1 MSCNCP
7 DINQCPD
14 TAVTCLCGVSMDIYN
29 PSGELLE
36 TVTAYQEVSELGSPY
51 IINDSIAFESVLG
64 QEYILTIQYNDV
76 LDRWEMSYFNDTI
89 DENVVIG
96 VFYGSADSCPASI
109 CWDMDCIAVA
119 FNTLGT
125 FDSFFIWDGSY
136 INGKKSYTFTSDWS
150 GPDIN
155 YSIAWG
161 LAPVD
166 ALAPVGTLCWILT
179 DVDSDS
185 YAGFLFGLNNCPYGA
200 YVSNWNGDT
209 TRFSFT
215 DLGVTGYDV
224 KSYIID
230 CGCCD
235 ESVLIDL
242 IYNDLLYLDVVG
254 TVVRDEYG
262 NAIGI
267 NGHQYYSFEILL
279 VPYPYTFYLFYNGSA
294 WVMSESV
301 DGEGEILSSL
311 GLSNDCPFGAY
322 TTYRT
327 VTYFNVVG
335 TECFDCCD
343 YVQPRNRNL
352 LKKKKA
358 IFVDEISSIR
368 NKEIFGF
375 KCGTTW
381 DNLFRKHL
389 IFDVLSC
396 LPYGVICEEE
406 EQCLINNLNENC
418 NC

>member
-1 MSCNCP
+1 
-7 DINQCPD
+7 
-14 TAVTCLCGVSMDIYN
+14 MDIYN

-96 VFYGSADSCPASI
+96 VFYGSADSCPTSI

-155 YSIAWG
+155 YSISWG

-166 ALAPVGTLCWILT
+166 ALAPVGTLCWSLY
-179 DVDSDS
+179 DEDSDS
-185 YAGFLFGLNNCPYGA
+185 YVGFLFGLNNCPYGA

-235 ESVLIDL
+235 TELIVTVDGDDYTASVE
-242 IYNDLLYLDVVG
+242 Y
-254 TVVRDEYG
+254 DEYG
-262 NAIGI
+262 NILVYNGI
-267 NGHQYYSFEILL
+267 NY
-279 VPYPYTFYLFYNGSA
+279 YTFNIVDVTYYIFYLDGQ
-294 WVMSESV
+294 WVV
-301 DGEGEILSSL
+301 KT
-311 GLSNDCPFGAY
+311 GLSISAITFANLASTNECPFGSYNSEAFDVF
-322 TTYRT
+322 R
-327 VTYFNVVG
+327 VMG
-335 TECFDCCD
+335 AECFDCCD

>member
-1 MSCNCP
+1 
-7 DINQCPD
+7 
-14 TAVTCLCGVSMDIYN
+14 MDIYN

-96 VFYGSADSCPASI
+96 VFYGSADSCPTSI

-161 LAPVD
+161 LAP
-166 ALAPVGTLCWILT
+166 AESLAPEGTLCWILT
-179 DVDSDS
+179 DEDSGNP
-185 YAGFLFGLNNCPYGA
+185 AGFLFGLNNCPYGA

-235 ESVLIDL
+235 TELIVTVDGDDYTASVE
-242 IYNDLLYLDVVG
+242 Y
-254 TVVRDEYG
+254 DEYG
-262 NAIGI
+262 NILVYNGI
-267 NGHQYYSFEILL
+267 NY
-279 VPYPYTFYLFYNGSA
+279 YTFNIGDITYYIFYLDGQ
-294 WVMSESV
+294 WVV
-301 DGEGEILSSL
+301 KT
-311 GLSNDCPFGAY
+311 GLSISAITFANLASTNECPFGSYNSEAFDVF
-322 TTYRT
+322 R
-327 VTYFNVVG
+327 VVG
-335 TECFDCCD
+335 AECFDCCD
-343 YVQPRNRNL
+343 YYRPGNRNL

-375 KCGTTW
+375 KCGTSW
-381 DNLFRKHL
+381 DDLFRKHL
-389 IFDVLSC
+389 IFDVLNC
-396 LPYGVICEEE
+396 LPYGVICDEE

>member
-96 VFYGSADSCPASI
+96 VFYGSADSCPTSI

-155 YSIAWG
+155 YSISWG

-166 ALAPVGTLCWILT
+166 ALAPVGTLCWSLY
-179 DVDSDS
+179 DEDSDS
-185 YAGFLFGLNNCPYGA
+185 YVGFLFGLNNCPYGA

-235 ESVLIDL
+235 TELIVTVDGDDYTASVE
-242 IYNDLLYLDVVG
+242 Y
-254 TVVRDEYG
+254 DEYG
-262 NAIGI
+262 NILVYNGI
-267 NGHQYYSFEILL
+267 NY
-279 VPYPYTFYLFYNGSA
+279 YTFNIVDVTYYIFYLDGQ
-294 WVMSESV
+294 WVV
-301 DGEGEILSSL
+301 KT
-311 GLSNDCPFGAY
+311 GLSISAITFANLASTNECPFGSYNSEAFDVF
-322 TTYRT
+322 R
-327 VTYFNVVG
+327 VMG
-335 TECFDCCD
+335 AECFDCCD

-375 KCGTTW
+375 KCGTSW
-381 DNLFRKHL
+381 DDLFRKHL

>member
-14 TAVTCLCGVSMDIYN
+14 TAVSCLCGVEFNIYD
-29 PSGELLE
+29 SLGELLE
-36 TVTAYQEVSELGSPY
+36 TVTAYQEVSELGYPY

-89 DENVVIG
+89 EEDVVIG
-96 VFYGSADSCPASI
+96 VFYGSADSCPASN

-136 INGKKSYTFTSDWS
+136 TNGKKSYTFTSDWS

-179 DVDSDS
+179 DLDSDS

-235 ESVLIDL
+235 TELIVTVDGDDYTASVE
-242 IYNDLLYLDVVG
+242 Y
-254 TVVRDEYG
+254 DEYG
-262 NAIGI
+262 NILVYNGI
-267 NGHQYYSFEILL
+267 NY
-279 VPYPYTFYLFYNGSA
+279 YTFNIGDVTYYIFYLGGQWVVKIALSISA
-294 WVMSESV
+294 MTFANLASTNE
-301 DGEGEILSSL
+301 
-311 GLSNDCPFGAY
+311 CPFGSYNSEAFDVF
-322 TTYRT
+322 R
-327 VTYFNVVG
+327 VIG
-335 TECFDCCD
+335 AECFDCCD

-375 KCGTTW
+375 KCGTSW
-381 DNLFRKHL
+381 DDLFRKHL

>member
-1 MSCNCP
+1 
-7 DINQCPD
+7 
-14 TAVTCLCGVSMDIYN
+14 MDIYS

-155 YSIAWG
+155 YSISWG

-166 ALAPVGTLCWILT
+166 ALAPVGTLCWSLY
-179 DVDSDS
+179 DEDSDS
-185 YAGFLFGLNNCPYGA
+185 YVGFLFGLNNCPYGA

-235 ESVLIDL
+235 TELIVTVDGDDYTASVE
-242 IYNDLLYLDVVG
+242 Y
-254 TVVRDEYG
+254 DEYG
-262 NAIGI
+262 NILVYNGI
-267 NGHQYYSFEILL
+267 NY
-279 VPYPYTFYLFYNGSA
+279 YTFNIVDVTYYIFYLDGQ
-294 WVMSESV
+294 WVV
-301 DGEGEILSSL
+301 KT
-311 GLSNDCPFGAY
+311 GLSISAITFANLASTNECPFGSYNSEAFDVF
-322 TTYRT
+322 R
-327 VTYFNVVG
+327 VMG
-335 TECFDCCD
+335 AECFDCCD

>member
-1 MSCNCP
+1 
-7 DINQCPD
+7 
-14 TAVTCLCGVSMDIYN
+14 MDIYN

-96 VFYGSADSCPASI
+96 VFYGSADSCPTSI

-155 YSIAWG
+155 YSISWG

-166 ALAPVGTLCWILT
+166 ALAPVGTLCWSLY
-179 DVDSDS
+179 DEDSDS
-185 YAGFLFGLNNCPYGA
+185 YVGFLFGLNNCPYGA

-235 ESVLIDL
+235 TELIVTVDGDDYTASVE
-242 IYNDLLYLDVVG
+242 Y
-254 TVVRDEYG
+254 DEYG
-262 NAIGI
+262 NILVYNGI
-267 NGHQYYSFEILL
+267 NY
-279 VPYPYTFYLFYNGSA
+279 YTFNIVDVTYYIFYLDGQ
-294 WVMSESV
+294 WVV
-301 DGEGEILSSL
+301 KT
-311 GLSNDCPFGAY
+311 GLSISAITFANLASTNECPFGSYNSEAFDVF
-322 TTYRT
+322 R
-327 VTYFNVVG
+327 VMG
-335 TECFDCCD
+335 AECFDCCD

-375 KCGTTW
+375 KCGTSW
-381 DNLFRKHL
+381 DDLFRKHL